1 MESKQVVQGR
11 NAMRWVKTR
20 SMVMSGSGV
29 VILVSIVVLVITG
42 VVQLPGLVTPQS
54 AVTIT
59 PRPVLETGLQ
69 YLGNV
74 AFSPDGK
81 ILAAGADIRLPD
93 KSIEG
98 AIVLWDTQTG
108 QQLRTLPANPPL
120 QVDAVF
126 SPDGTMLAVPA
137 GRRITLLKLVDGTV
151 IQSMEEV
158 PDGFFGRAAFT
169 PDGRMVAAPQ
179 VEHAPSKKGGVV
191 AIWNVQTGNRLRTFE
206 GAEGDLSNNLVFS
219 LDGTKII
226 AGSGSGKLLVWDTQ
240 SGELLQNMQG
250 PATKVNFV
258 ALSPDGARIAASY
271 TEGHIVVW
279 DAASGKQSLM
289 LDASAGGYPAGL
301 AFSPDGSLLATST
314 FDGHVM
320 IWDMSG
326 QSIASFEPHTE
337 LHYDYPV
344 IAFSPD
350 GTILAASGGKGSVAL
365 WDVKH

>member
-11 NAMRWVKTR
+11 SATRWFSTR
-20 SMVMSGSGV
+20 SIVLSGAGV
-29 VILVSIVVLVITG
+29 VILLGIVALVMTG
-42 VVQLPGLVTPQS
+42 VIQVPGLVTPRP

-59 PRPVLETGLQ
+59 PRPVLETGLS
-69 YLGNV
+69 YLTSA

-81 ILAAGADIRLPD
+81 ILAAGADTRLPD
-93 KSIEG
+93 KSVQG

-108 QQLRTLPANPPL
+108 QQLRTLPATPPL
-120 QVDAVF
+120 QEEAVF
-126 SPDGTMLAVPA
+126 SPDGTVLAVPA
-137 GRRITLLKLVDGTV
+137 GRTITLLKLVDGTV

-158 PDGFFGRAAFT
+158 PNGLFGLAAFA

-179 VEHAPSKKGGVV
+179 IEHSPSKKGGVV
-191 AIWNVQTGNRLRTFE
+191 AIWDVQTGNRLRTFE

-226 AGSGSGKLLVWDTQ
+226 AGSGSGKLRVWDTQ

-301 AFSPDGSLLATST
+301 AFSPDGLLLATST

-326 QSIASFEPHTE
+326 QSIANIEPHTE

-344 IAFSPD
+344 VAFSPD
-350 GTILAASGGKGSVAL
+350 GTMLAASGGKGSVAL